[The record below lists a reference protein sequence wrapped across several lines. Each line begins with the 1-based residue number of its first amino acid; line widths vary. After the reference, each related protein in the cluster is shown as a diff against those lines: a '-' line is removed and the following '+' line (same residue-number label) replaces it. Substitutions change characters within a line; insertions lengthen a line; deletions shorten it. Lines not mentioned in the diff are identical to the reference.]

1 MFTALIFFCLFSHKW
16 IDKIFINV
24 LTNFFLKCYKYL
36 NYIFFVKYVI
46 NELCYV
52 TQVQK
57 SLLCQ
62 SSE

>member
-1 MFTALIFFCLFSHKW
+1 MYCTYIFLSISHKW